1 MRVTV
6 DDEACAGHGICV
18 GLCPE
23 VFTLTGT
30 GYAEAIRTEVPTRV
44 EDAVAEAVSQC
55 PEHAI
60 HTTS

>member
-1 MRVTV
+1 MTV

-60 HTTS
+60 HTAS